1 MNNKVIKSS
10 LPKSSILNNNKHI
23 IDFCDSYE
31 SNFLTNEKP
40 TISTIGKAF
49 FTSAPRWI
57 DQSLHLRNK
66 IVKKLGLKINGSKE
80 EMLKQLDS
88 FDCQIGQQIGLFKV
102 FDKNDNEVILGED
115 DKHLDFK
122 ISLFLNTI
130 EKQKHRL
137 IISTTVKFN
146 NKFGR
151 FYFKVIKPFHR
162 IVVPVMLKGIIK
174 QLIKN

>member
-1 MNNKVIKSS
+1 MKNKVLKSS
-10 LPKSSILNNNKHI
+10 LPNNSILNLTPNI

-40 TISTIGKAF
+40 TINTIGKAF

-57 DQSLHLRNK
+57 DQSLQLRNK
-66 IVKKLGLKINGSKE
+66 IVKNLGLKINGSKE
-80 EMLKQLDS
+80 EMLKDLES

-102 FDKNDNEVILGED
+102 FDKNDNEIILGED

-122 ISLFLNTI
+122 ISLFLETFD
-130 EKQKHRL
+130 KQKHRL

-151 FYFKVIKPFHR
+151 FYFKLIKPFHR

-174 QLIKN
+174 QLNEN